1 MIWAT
6 DFEEEIVKTT
16 ESAGGGKGGSGGDA
30 TIRQYRY
37 YANFAVALGEG
48 VVTRIGRIWADE
60 QEIDLSRITFRLHT
74 GTETDSVDSLIAARE
89 GADNAPA
96 YRGVAYIVFERLPLA
111 DYGNRIPQLSFEVFR
126 SVSDAGR
133 DVRGVVMIPGA
144 GEFVYA
150 TEPVHQTFGDGVSQS
165 ENVHQLLGAT
175 DWQVAIDQ
183 LEAALPNAKSVSL
196 IVSWFGTDLRA
207 GACQLKPGVE
217 TRHKSTGPLQWSVA
231 GLTRD
236 DAYVIS
242 ARDGNAAYGGTP
254 SDQTVIAAIR
264 DLKARD
270 INVTLTPFIL
280 MDVAEGNTLANPYGG
295 TGQPAYPWRGR
306 ITCHPAPGNCRHAR
320 QDGDGRCANR
330 NVCRHGIAR
339 EFLIRRRYGP
349 LFRPRRMVVPAHG
362 PAPGVSR
369 QGGRRRRSLRYR
381 HGIARAD
388 ASPLERRRLSVRRGA
403 DRACR

>member
-1 MIWAT
+1 MATLALAAVGAAVGGSLLPAGVGFLGATLSGAAIGSQIGAFTGAYVDNALFGASGQSRAVEGPRLSDLKVTASTEGSPLPRIYGRARVGGQVIWAT

-16 ESAGGGKGGSGGDA
+16 ESAGGGKGGSGADA
-30 TIRQYRY
+30 TIRQYSY

-133 DVRGVVMIPGA
+133 DVRGVVLIPGA

-217 TRHKSTGPLQWSVA
+217 TRDKSTGPLQWSVA
-231 GLTRD
+231 GD
-236 DAYVIS
+236 DARQRLRHQR
-242 ARDGNAAYGGTP
+242 ARR
-254 SDQTVIAAIR
+254 Q
-264 DLKARD
+264 
-270 INVTLTPFIL
+270 
-280 MDVAEGNTLANPYGG
+280 
-295 TGQPAYPWRGR
+295 RGLW
-306 ITCHPAPGNCRHAR
+306 RHAVGS
-320 QDGDGRCANR
+320 D
-330 NVCRHGIAR
+330 
-339 EFLIRRRYGP
+339 
-349 LFRPRRMVVPAHG
+349 
-362 PAPGVSR
+362 
-369 QGGRRRRSLRYR
+369 RRRRDPRF
-381 HGIARAD
+381 
-388 ASPLERRRLSVRRGA
+388 EGA
-403 DRACR
+403 